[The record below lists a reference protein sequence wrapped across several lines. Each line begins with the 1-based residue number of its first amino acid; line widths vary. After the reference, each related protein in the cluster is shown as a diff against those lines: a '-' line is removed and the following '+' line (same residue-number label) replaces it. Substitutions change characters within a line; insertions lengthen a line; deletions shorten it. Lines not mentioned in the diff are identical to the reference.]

1 VATDDFHCRVECF
14 YSGRCG
20 LKKVL
25 IVCTGNSCRSPMAEG
40 LLKASLPEW
49 MKDEIDVSSAGTSA
63 WDGLGASDYAVSV
76 LAEEGID
83 ISEHRSRPIT
93 KELIEES
100 DLIVVM
106 ARKHRDRIEEIV
118 PEAKNKILVI
128 GELDPGRD
136 DPDIADPIGGDENDY
151 RKTRD
156 ELKTLIPSLISY
168 IASFFHM
175 DK

>member
-1 VATDDFHCRVECF
+1 
-14 YSGRCG
+14 

-40 LLKASLPEW
+40 LLKAFLPEG
-49 MKDEIDVSSAGTSA
+49 MKGEIDVSSAGTSA
-63 WDGLGASDYAVSV
+63 WDGFGASDFAVSV

-83 ISEHRSRPIT
+83 ISGHRSRSIT

-106 ARKHRDRIEEIV
+106 ARKHRDRIKEIV
-118 PEAKNKILVI
+118 PDAKDKILVI

-136 DPDIADPIGGDENDY
+136 DPDIADPIGGDEDDY
-151 RKTRD
+151 RETRD
-156 ELKTLIPSLISY
+156 ELKALIPSLISY
-168 IASFFHM
+168 ISNFFHL